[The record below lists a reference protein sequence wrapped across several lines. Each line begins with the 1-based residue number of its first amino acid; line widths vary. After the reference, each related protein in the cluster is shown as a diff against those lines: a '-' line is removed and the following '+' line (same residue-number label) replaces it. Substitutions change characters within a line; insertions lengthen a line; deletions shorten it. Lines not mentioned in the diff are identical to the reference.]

1 MMIIIWIMR
10 ILWTDKKKHVLTP
23 LADGRRF
30 IVHHS
35 NARFRCFCFQY
46 TAKWCDNG
54 IFSPFTAELLWFVLC
69 IYLQAFTTHYDLLCH
84 GFWKRDKKDFYYKF
98 YLFCFFFLLLRILCI
113 YICVL
118 LYHRVH
124 SFHSI
129 SELQIKTFLRA
140 PKKHISMRYDGWE
153 NYGDVNVASIYY
165 YNAILDW
172 VLNKNSVW

>member
-1 MMIIIWIMR
+1 MVVVSLCTIQM
-10 ILWTDKKKHVLTP
+10 
-23 LADGRRF
+23 LAF
-30 IVHHS
+30 AVFAF
-35 NARFRCFCFQY
+35 NALR
-46 TAKWCDNG
+46 NG
-54 IFSPFTAELLWFVLC
+54 A
-69 IYLQAFTTHYDLLCH
+69 TTES
-84 GFWKRDKKDFYYKF
+84 
-98 YLFCFFFLLLRILCI
+98 FLLSLQNYYDSSYVFICKHLLHIMIYFAMDFEKGIRRISIINFICFVFFSFCWEYYV